1 MWKFHDSFE
10 KDTRCAFYLCLWC
23 ALTLSSVLDK
33 GDAVSLIYLKGDAC
47 WEHVF
52 PLFVGKETHIE
63 NPGLPFLTER
73 RCALRTCICLVCRKG
88 DACWEPTSPLLVWK
102 ETWVENPCL
111 PCFSQRRHFFST
123 RVSYEPPI
131 VFLKMHLQTLS
142 IIKIQNNS

>member
-52 PLFVGKETHIE
+52 PLFVGKETRIE

-73 RCALRTCICLVCRKG
+73 RCALRTCICLVCG
-88 DACWEPTSPLLVWK
+88 K
-102 ETWVENPCL
+102 EMLVENPRL
-111 PCFSQRRHFFST
+111 PCLSERRRGLRT
-123 RVSYEPPI
+123 RVFLVCHKGDISSQHASPMNLLLFFFENALANPI
-131 VFLKMHLQTLS
+131 HH
-142 IIKIQNNS
+142 QNSE